1 LSCFQHVPSIPWESW
16 KPPREL
22 ERAAPRP
29 VRLTGEGTAI
39 CLVSV
44 FPIVGGAALGIGT
57 AREDF
62 RRDAEEAAAARR
74 IFAAARLLPFYY
86 EFPLLGCGTCQ
97 GSYGVN
103 RNPPPEGPAIC
114 VLCVPDGPSRI
125 GTYPPDLVKLATN

>member
-74 IFAAARLLPFYY
+74 IFAAARLLP
-86 EFPLLGCGTCQ
+86 LLRVSAAGMRHLPGQ
-97 GSYGVN
+97 L
-103 RNPPPEGPAIC
+103 RRQPQPAARGAGY
-114 VLCVPDGPSRI
+114 LRPMRPGRPQPDRYLP
-125 GTYPPDLVKLATN
+125 A